1 MKPNSLADDLT
12 GLKQL
17 SHEGFM
23 GVANVTESMH
33 QSIFSVGGLLNK
45 NQQTGGLT
53 GFIYRSVRFVAK
65 SGFHSADWAI
75 QQLSPLLPDVSQ
87 SQRRLRWLSMLN
99 GVLGDHL
106 LATDNPLALPMA
118 IVNDQAECTIHQAAE
133 RWSDAS
139 KKPLLMVH
147 GLCLSEQCWQ
157 APGRH
162 GEMLKKLGYYA
173 HLYLRY
179 NSGLAI
185 SDNGCQLS
193 VLLNQISAQM
203 PAGQTLDIVTHS
215 MGGLVVRSALH
226 TAQVAGHNWPD
237 RVNKL
242 IFLGTPHHG
251 AYLEKAGYIAHYL
264 MTISPFSRPFANI
277 AKRRSQG
284 IQDLNSGRITD
295 QGRAMAIPSHIKAH
309 AIASKLRHKKN
320 SKAEHWLGDGL
331 VSVASALGE
340 HHKPHRHLNIPKD
353 RQWTVPD
360 VSHMGLLFDVAVQK
374 QLLTI
379 LD

>member
-1 MKPNSLADDLT
+1 
-12 GLKQL
+12 
-17 SHEGFM
+17 
-23 GVANVTESMH
+23 
-33 QSIFSVGGLLNK
+33 
-45 NQQTGGLT
+45 
-53 GFIYRSVRFVAK
+53 
-65 SGFHSADWAI
+65 
-75 QQLSPLLPDVSQ
+75 
-87 SQRRLRWLSMLN
+87 
-99 GVLGDHL
+99 
-106 LATDNPLALPMA
+106 
-118 IVNDQAECTIHQAAE
+118 
-133 RWSDAS
+133 
-139 KKPLLMVH
+139 MVH
-147 GLCLSEQCWQ
+147 GLCLNEQCWQ
-157 APGRH
+157 TSGRH
-162 GEMLKKLGYYA
+162 DEVLQKSGRFA
-173 HLYLRY
+173 PLYLRY

-185 SDNGCQLS
+185 SHNGCQLS
-193 VLLNQISAQM
+193 ALLNQISAQM
-203 PAGQTLDIVTHS
+203 PAGQSLDIVTHS

-237 RVNKL
+237 RVDKL
-242 IFLGTPHHG
+242 IFLGTPHQG

-264 MTISPFSRPFANI
+264 MTISPYSRPFARI

-295 QGRAMAIPSHIKAH
+295 QGRALAMPSHIKAH
-309 AIASKLRHKKN
+309 AVASKLRHKKN

-360 VSHMGLLFDVAVQK
+360 VSHMGLLSDAAVQK